1 MGFFR
6 SPYLY
11 VPFLVL
17 LLAVIVLRMVTS
29 AVDALYFGSI
39 LVVLAAG
46 LGYEVLRRRR
56 LSRRDRPSG
65 PESQG

>member
-11 VPFLVL
+11 VPLLAL

-65 PESQG
+65 SESRD

>member
-6 SPYLY
+6 SSYLY

-56 LSRRDRPSG
+56 LSRRDRPPG